1 MASEQDDGATAYLG
15 LQHHFL
21 LERRAARALSAQDF
35 NLALAYADRR
45 CRIDPPPAAHCF
57 VLRAEANWHLGRQKA
72 ALSDLAQALS
82 IAPTDINANRRML
95 LWSEDERRRAAAS
108 NLIAHDEAPNTVRS
122 AIAVLQA
129 SGQRRWAAVSV
140 FDSHVAGWVAW
151 GDEAEIEATISFE
164 DGTLTSVLVAD
175 PFHPLA
181 SRQIKA
187 TGFRLRRPPS
197 ERPQQLIMTSEG
209 EAFKIQRLP
218 PNLGCTQRLSR
229 GETSKSVADVSDALP
244 TIIVPVYGDLQAT
257 RSCLQSLIQA
267 RTASPG
273 TKTKSRDSAYRILV
287 VNDATPDPELR
298 DHLLELAATNEIDLL
313 INPINLGFVGAINRA
328 LSEVKNGDV
337 VLLNADTVVPPGFV
351 ERLAAAAHSAPDI
364 GTATPFS
371 NNGDI
376 FSFPIPN
383 QENPMPGYDELIALD
398 RIAAAT
404 NKSIVVDVPS
414 GIGFCLYVTR
424 ACLDAVIGL
433 SESYERGYLEDV
445 DFCLR
450 ARASGFRS
458 VCSASVF
465 VGHHGSR
472 SFGEEKRKLVR
483 RNLDILDQRFPGYR
497 RECLAFEAVD
507 PLRFARATI
516 ERGLGRLD
524 RDSVLIATAMGSSL
538 DIARARAAEIANAGE
553 HAILIIRDLAGLR
566 LSAYD
571 ESAPQSIFIDLS
583 SDAAKDRAAKI
594 IADLRPTRLEVL
606 DPAVDAEL
614 TRLAHSQAIR
624 IDTWITADMEG
635 ISSQLSTKAPL
646 LAPTPAAEAF
656 ARSRMP
662 RRTINT
668 RSWKVEPLVL
678 PSGQPL
684 GRTLAIVPVSSSP
697 VIFRVIRA
705 IAARLQHEAVSIV
718 VAGATL
724 NDLELMSF
732 PNLFVTGNTH
742 LAELADVL
750 LPHAPSWLFTD
761 FGDPLFG
768 HPTIEAVR
776 QANRK
781 VAYCDWSNRLVAPR
795 PGDLPISPDIDDAAL
810 ADALASW
817 IGAPQT

>member
-1 MASEQDDGATAYLG
+1 MASEQDDGATAYSG
-15 LQHHFL
+15 LQHHLL

-35 NLALAYADRR
+35 RLALAYADRR

-72 ALSDLAQALS
+72 ALSDLTEALS
-82 IAPTDINANRRML
+82 ISPKDINANRRML
-95 LWSEDERRRAAAS
+95 LWSKDDRRQAAAS
-108 NLIAHDEAPNTVRS
+108 NLIAHDETPNTVRS

-129 SGQRRWAAVSV
+129 SGERRWAAVSV
-140 FDSHVAGWVAW
+140 FDSHLAGWVAW
-151 GDEAEIEATISFE
+151 SGESEIEATISSE
-164 DGTLTSVLVAD
+164 DGTLTSVLAAD

-181 SRQIKA
+181 SRQIRA

-197 ERPQQLIMTSEG
+197 ERPQQLIMTSDG
-209 EAFKIQRLP
+209 EAFRTQRLP
-218 PNLGCTQRLSR
+218 PNLRLTQRLSR
-229 GETSKSVADVSDALP
+229 GETSQSVADVSEALP
-244 TIIVPVYGDLQAT
+244 TVIVPVYADLEAT

-273 TKTKSRDSAYRILV
+273 TKTKSRDRAFRILV
-287 VNDATPDPELR
+287 VNDATPDQGLR
-298 DHLLELAATNEIDLL
+298 DHLRKLAATNAIDLL

-351 ERLAAAAHSAPDI
+351 ERLSAAAHSAPDI

-376 FSFPIPN
+376 FSFPVPN
-383 QENPMPGYDELIALD
+383 QENPMPGYDEIMALD

-404 NKSIVVDVPS
+404 NKGMVVDVPS

-424 ACLDAVIGL
+424 ACLNGVIGL

-472 SFGEEKRKLVR
+472 SFREEKRKLVR

-507 PLRFARATI
+507 PLRFARAAI
-516 ERGLGRLD
+516 ERGLGRLAS
-524 RDSVLIATAMGSSL
+524 DSVLIATAKGSSL
-538 DIARARAAEIANAGE
+538 EIARARAAELANAGE
-553 HAILIIRDLAGLR
+553 HPILIIRDLAGLR

-571 ESAPQSIFIDLS
+571 ESAPQSMSIDLS
-583 SDAAKDRAAKI
+583 SEMAKDRAAKV
-594 IADLRPTRLEVL
+594 IADLRPTRLEVI
-606 DPAVDAEL
+606 DPAVDTEL
-614 TRLAHSQAIR
+614 IRLAHGQAIP
-624 IDTWITADMEG
+624 IDVWITSDVASV
-635 ISSQLSTKAPL
+635 SSRLSTKASL
-646 LAPTPAAEAF
+646 LAPTTMAEAF

-668 RSWKVEPLVL
+668 RAWKVEPLVL
-678 PSGQPL
+678 PGDQPL
-684 GRTLAIVPVSSSP
+684 GRTLAIVPASSSP
-697 VIFRVIRA
+697 IIFRIILV

-732 PNLFVTGNTH
+732 PHLFVTGNTR

-750 LPHAPSWLFTD
+750 LPHAPSWLLTD

-781 VAYCDWSNRLVAPR
+781 VAYCDWSNRLIAPR
-795 PGDLPISPDIDDAAL
+795 PGDLPISPDLDDAAL
-810 ADALASW
+810 AAALASW
-817 IGAPQT
+817 IGAPRS